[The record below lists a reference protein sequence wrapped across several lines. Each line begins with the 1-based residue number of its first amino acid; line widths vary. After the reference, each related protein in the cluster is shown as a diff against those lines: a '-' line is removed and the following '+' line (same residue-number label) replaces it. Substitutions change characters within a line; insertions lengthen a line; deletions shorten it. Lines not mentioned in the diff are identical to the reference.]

1 MFRSNKPWAGKCLSG
16 HHYVLT
22 TIALVAFCSASALA
36 QKPSEKSQIEHGRY
50 LVQQVGMCNDCHTPF
65 DEKGPVA
72 GKELQG
78 TVLPFK
84 PTVPMPAWAPSSP
97 AIAGLPQFPD
107 DASAVTFFTTGKDA
121 SGKNPRPPMP
131 GYRFNKKDASAI
143 VAYLRSLA
151 PEKKAS
157 SQ

>member
-1 MFRSNKPWAGKCLSG
+1 MLESSKGLSQRCLPG
-16 HHYVLT
+16 LLML
-22 TIALVAFCSASALA
+22 TIAIAVVFFSTGALA
-36 QKPSEKSQIEHGRY
+36 QKATEKAQIEHGRY

-65 DEKGPVA
+65 DDKGPIA

-84 PTVPMPAWAPSSP
+84 PTVPMPVWAASSP

-107 DASAVTFFTTGKDA
+107 DASAVVFFTTGKDA
-121 SGKNPRPPMP
+121 SGKTPRPPMP
-131 GYRFNKKDASAI
+131 GYRFSKKDASAV

-151 PEKKAS
+151 PEKK
-157 SQ
+157 

>member
-1 MFRSNKPWAGKCLSG
+1 MLQSSKGLSQRCLPGLLMFTVATGV
-16 HHYVLT
+16 VL
-22 TIALVAFCSASALA
+22 CSTGTCA
-36 QKPSEKSQIEHGRY
+36 QKASDKAQIEHGRY

-65 DEKGPVA
+65 DDKGPIA

-84 PTVPMPAWAPSSP
+84 PTVPMPVWAASSP

-107 DASAVTFFTTGKDA
+107 DASAVVFFTTGKDA

-131 GYRFNKKDASAI
+131 GYRFSKKDASAV

-151 PEKKAS
+151 PGKK
-157 SQ
+157 

>member
-1 MFRSNKPWAGKCLSG
+1 MFESSKRYVWKHLSG
-16 HHYVLT
+16 PRFVFVVAT
-22 TIALVAFCSASALA
+22 VVAFCCAGAWAQGASDKA
-36 QKPSEKSQIEHGRY
+36 QIAHGRY

-65 DEKGPVA
+65 NDKGPVP

-84 PTVPMPAWAPSSP
+84 PTVPMPAWAASSP

-107 DASAVTFFTTGKDA
+107 DASAVTFFMTGKDA
-121 SGKNPRPPMP
+121 GGKNPRPPMP

-151 PEKKAS
+151 PEKNK
-157 SQ
+157 

>member
-1 MFRSNKPWAGKCLSG
+1 MFRSDTRICRTFRSHNLFLLTLAMLAALCPAG
-16 HHYVLT
+16 
-22 TIALVAFCSASALA
+22 LA
-36 QKPSEKSQIEHGRY
+36 QKASEKSQIEHGRY

-65 DEKGPVA
+65 DDKGPIA

-84 PTVPMPAWAPSSP
+84 PIVPMPVWAANSP

-107 DASAVTFFTTGKDA
+107 DASAVVFLTTGKDA
-121 SGKNPRPPMP
+121 SGKRPRPPMP

-151 PEKKAS
+151 PAKK
-157 SQ
+157 

>member
-1 MFRSNKPWAGKCLSG
+1 MLERSKRLSHTCRPG
-16 HHYVLT
+16 HLFVVS
-22 TIALVAFCSASALA
+22 IAATVMFCSAGALA
-36 QKPSEKSQIEHGRY
+36 QKAPEKAQIEHGRY

-65 DEKGPVA
+65 NDKGPVP

-84 PTVPMPAWAPSSP
+84 PTVPMPAWAPTSP

-107 DASAVTFFTTGKDA
+107 DASAVVFFTTGKDA

-151 PEKKAS
+151 PEKK
-157 SQ
+157 